1 MAKYGKWIGG
11 GLGWVLG
18 GPIGLIVGFI
28 AGSIY
33 DNAKAVRTYTG
44 INTQPG
50 DFAVA
55 LVVITAMVMKADN
68 VIKKSELDF
77 VKGFFIKNFGEA
89 KARQA
94 LLMLRD
100 VLKKDIPARD
110 VCEQMRTNLD
120 YSSKLQMLHYMFG
133 IANSDGELHP
143 LEITV
148 IRQMAQWIGVQ
159 QSDYNSIQAMFIGDQ
174 DSAYKILN
182 LDKNASDEDVKKAYR
197 SLALKYHPDKV
208 AHLGEDVQRAAKE
221 KFQKLLEAYETVKK
235 QRGMK

>member
-33 DNAKAVRTYTG
+33 DHTKVIRPNA
-44 INTQPG
+44 NTQPG

-55 LVVITAMVMKADN
+55 LVVITAVVMKADK
-68 VIKKSELDF
+68 VIKKAELDF
-77 VKGFFIKNFGEA
+77 VKNFFVRNFGEA
-89 KARQA
+89 KAQQA

-100 VLKKDIPARD
+100 VLKKEIPARE
-110 VCEQMRTNLD
+110 VCEQMRVNLD
-120 YSSKLQMLHYMFG
+120 YASKLQMLHYMYG
-133 IANSDGELHP
+133 IAASDGEIHP
-143 LEITV
+143 DEIAV
-148 IRQMAQWIGVQ
+148 IRQMAQWMGVK
-159 QSDYNSIQAMFIGDQ
+159 QSDYVSIHAMFVGDE
-174 DSAYKILN
+174 DAAYKILEIEKSAT
-182 LDKNASDEDVKKAYR
+182 DDEVKKAYR
-197 SLALKYHPDKV
+197 SMAVKYHPDKV

-221 KFQKLLEAYETVKK
+221 KFQKLQEAYETVKK

>member
-33 DNAKAVRTYTG
+33 DHTKLIRPNA
-44 INTQPG
+44 NTQPG

-55 LVVITAMVMKADN
+55 LVVITAVVMKADK
-68 VIKKSELDF
+68 VIKKAELDF
-77 VKGFFIKNFGEA
+77 VKNFFVRNFGEA
-89 KARQA
+89 KAQQA

-100 VLKKDIPARD
+100 VLKKEIPARE
-110 VCEQMRTNLD
+110 VCEQMRINLD
-120 YSSKLQMLHYMFG
+120 YASKLQMLHYMYG
-133 IANSDGELHP
+133 IAASDGEIHP
-143 LEITV
+143 DEIAV
-148 IRQMAQWIGVQ
+148 IRQMAQWMGVK
-159 QSDYNSIQAMFIGDQ
+159 QSDYVSIHAMFVGDE
-174 DSAYKILN
+174 DAAYKILEIEKSAT
-182 LDKNASDEDVKKAYR
+182 DDEVKKAYR
-197 SLALKYHPDKV
+197 SMAVKYHPDKV

-221 KFQKLLEAYETVKK
+221 KFQKLQEAYETVKK

>member
-33 DNAKAVRTYTG
+33 DHTKLIRPNA
-44 INTQPG
+44 NTQPG

-55 LVVITAMVMKADN
+55 LVVITAVVMKADK
-68 VIKKSELDF
+68 VIKKAELDF
-77 VKGFFIKNFGEA
+77 VKNFFVRNFGEA
-89 KARQA
+89 KAQQA

-100 VLKKDIPARD
+100 VLKKEIPARE
-110 VCEQMRTNLD
+110 VCEQMRINLD
-120 YSSKLQMLHYMFG
+120 YASKLQMLHYMYG
-133 IANSDGELHP
+133 IAASDGEIHP
-143 LEITV
+143 DEIAV
-148 IRQMAQWIGVQ
+148 IRQMAQWMGVK
-159 QSDYNSIQAMFIGDQ
+159 QSDYMSIHAMFVGDE
-174 DSAYKILN
+174 DAAYKILEIEKSAT
-182 LDKNASDEDVKKAYR
+182 DDEVKKAYR
-197 SLALKYHPDKV
+197 SMAIKYHPDKV

-221 KFQKLLEAYETVKK
+221 KFQKLQEAYETVKK